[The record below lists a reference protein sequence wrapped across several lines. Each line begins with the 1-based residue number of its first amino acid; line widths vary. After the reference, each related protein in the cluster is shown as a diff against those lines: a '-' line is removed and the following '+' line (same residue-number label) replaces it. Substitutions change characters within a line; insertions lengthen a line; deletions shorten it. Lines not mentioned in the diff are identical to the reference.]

1 MKLKLAL
8 AIALVTF
15 GSGALAQ
22 VNNEMTRMFNQRGN
36 ATAPGYVQGSSRG
49 VITGGS
55 MTIKNPIVSMPKL
68 VDFQPPSV
76 QAGCG
81 GIDIQGG
88 YLTLP
93 SADQFVDVARAVAAN
108 AQGYAFKLALSAICD
123 SCEDKMSAIQDK
135 IQDFA
140 NLGKNSCELAQSILD
155 DKTGIGAGITTAAER
170 LGQALNL
177 NSGEARDNA
186 EAATQPGEAT
196 ALQRAYADDPEV
208 VNRELLGN
216 MVWEA
221 LEKNDIA
228 SMLGASDSRAFREE
242 LMSLT
247 GTVVACLPG
256 EDGCAGEA
264 VDGAKPV
271 TRAFT
276 HQLGLRDL
284 LYAGGE
290 EGNPA
295 SIYRCNDDRC
305 LNPALKSGDAGKTI
319 TDRILEAYLGKDGEP
334 GLIALRR
341 MDPTNSDIR
350 LTSEQRAAEVM
361 AGSVGAY
368 ALQLAG
374 GSTGNEE
381 MARKFIRQYAEAAAA
396 EFIKSTVE
404 PVFQAT
410 RAALA
415 QDIRPSAADAAKQL
429 QDAERKLQEDY
440 NTLQSQLQGLSA
452 ISQAYEALQ
461 RNAPQHLA
469 VVGGSGYVPMEGR

>member
-8 AIALVTF
+8 AIALVAF

-55 MTIKNPIVSMPKL
+55 MTIKNPIVSMPTL

-123 SCEDKMSAIQDK
+123 SCEDKMSAIQDMVAK
-135 IQDFA
+135 A
-140 NLGKNSCELAQSILD
+140 GLGAKNSCELAQNIMD
-155 DKTGIGAGITTAAER
+155 TTGASAGITAAAER
-170 LGQALNL
+170 LGAAMNL

-186 EAATQPGEAT
+186 EAAAQPGEESAI
-196 ALQRAYADDPEV
+196 QRAYADDPEA

-264 VDGAKPV
+264 ADGAEPV
-271 TRAFT
+271 TRPLT
-276 HQLGLRDL
+276 PQLHLKDL
-284 LYAGGE
+284 LYAGGDD
-290 EGNPA
+290 GNPV

-305 LNPALKSGDAGKTI
+305 LDPMPKSGDAGKTI

-341 MDPTNSDIR
+341 MDPTTSTIS
-350 LTSEQRAAEVM
+350 LTTEQRAAEIM

-368 ALQLAG
+368 ALQIAG
-374 GSTGNEE
+374 GSMGNEE
-381 MARKFIRQYAEAAAA
+381 LARRFIRQYAEAAAA

-429 QDAERKLQEDY
+429 QEAERKLQEDF

-452 ISQAYEALQ
+452 ISQEYEALQ

-469 VVGGSGYVPMEGR
+469 VVGGPGYVPMEGR